1 MTHSSRGTMTLGLGS
16 KFSKNEDWWLIN
28 YLYTCM
34 GQGFY
39 LPLHSN

>member
-1 MTHSSRGTMTLGLGS
+1 MTLGLGS